1 MKRIS
6 GESNRLFR
14 LCVDSYEEGVPEGR
28 LFHPN
33 LENGGFRFRSLTQ
46 LVLKIE
52 ELLDGMNYPQSF
64 TAKRTF
70 APAPVMPPG
79 MDTLGREQ
87 FGARG
92 TFLLRVIFRQHTTWQ
107 GTMTWL
113 EGRGE
118 QNFRSV
124 LELILLMNSA
134 LTAEE
139 PDSEEGG
146 GAVS

>member
-52 ELLDGMNYPQSF
+52 ELLVFLENLECDTFYDGVHYLNPLNY
-64 TAKRTF
+64 R
-70 APAPVMPPG
+70 
-79 MDTLGREQ
+79 
-87 FGARG
+87 
-92 TFLLRVIFRQHTTWQ
+92 LRVRDAEAKAAVLADIREALSSHSD
-107 GTMTWL
+107 
-113 EGRGE
+113 EE
-118 QNFRSV
+118 
-124 LELILLMNSA
+124 LELM
-134 LTAEE
+134 
-139 PDSEEGG
+139 
-146 GAVS
+146 VSRERMKSL

>member
-70 APAPVMPPG
+70 ASVPVKPTG
-79 MDTLGREQ
+79 LEALVQEQ
-87 FGARG
+87 NGARG
-92 TFLLRVIFRQHTTWQ
+92 TFLLRVIFQQHTTWQ
-107 GTMTWL
+107 GTVNWL
-113 EGRGE
+113 EGKGE
-118 QNFRSV
+118 QSFRSV

-134 LTAEE
+134 L
-139 PDSEEGG
+139 GG
-146 GAVS
+146 GES

>member
-1 MKRIS
+1 VKRIS

-70 APAPVMPPG
+70 ASVPVKPTG
-79 MDTLGREQ
+79 LEALVQEQ
-87 FGARG
+87 NGARG
-92 TFLLRVIFRQHTTWQ
+92 TFLLRVIFQQHTTWQ
-107 GTMTWL
+107 GTVNWL
-113 EGRGE
+113 EGKGE
-118 QNFRSV
+118 QSFRSV
-124 LELILLMNSA
+124 LELILLMDSA
-134 LTAEE
+134 L
-139 PDSEEGG
+139 GG
-146 GAVS
+146 GES

>member
-70 APAPVMPPG
+70 ASVPVKPTG
-79 MDTLGREQ
+79 LEALVQEQ
-87 FGARG
+87 NGARG
-92 TFLLRVIFRQHTTWQ
+92 TFLLRVIFQQHTTWQ
-107 GTMTWL
+107 GTVNWL
-113 EGRGE
+113 EGKGE
-118 QNFRSV
+118 QSFRSV
-124 LELILLMNSA
+124 LELILLMDSA
-134 LTAEE
+134 L
-139 PDSEEGG
+139 GG
-146 GAVS
+146 GES